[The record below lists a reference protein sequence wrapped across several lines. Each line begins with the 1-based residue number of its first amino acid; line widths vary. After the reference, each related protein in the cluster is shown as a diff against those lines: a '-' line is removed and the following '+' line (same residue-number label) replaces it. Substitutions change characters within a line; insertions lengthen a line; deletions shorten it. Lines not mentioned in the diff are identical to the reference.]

1 MGRQMNPW
9 NSKAGLEKD
18 QLVGG
23 NIYSKDVEFQILGKS
38 VLSLIINFLLKRRDK
53 SRYAFHHIG
62 KINSRWTKI

>member
-9 NSKAGLEKD
+9 TRKAGLEKD

-23 NIYSKDVEFQILGKS
+23 NIYSKNVEFQILGKS

-53 SRYAFHHIG
+53 SRCTFHHIG
-62 KINSRWTKI
+62 KINSK